1 MDKRTVGARALRMRG
16 WTIAGEPPPPD
27 PVSVMIGAPHTSNW
41 DLFLMLWL
49 CWASDVEPR
58 FLMKKEAFRGPGAT
72 AFRRLGGIAV
82 DRSNPGTLLEDLS
95 ARAGSALATGDR
107 LQIVIAPE
115 GTRKAGTY
123 WKSGFYRLA
132 HQSSIPICLGWCD
145 GPTRTVGYGP
155 TIRTT
160 GDVRADMDRI
170 REFYATKRGV
180 NPKRRTI
187 ARLRE
192 EDRDSP
198 PKEDRESPP
207 QPDAG

>member
-1 MDKRTVGARALRMRG
+1 MDRRRVGERALRMRG
-16 WTIAGEPPPPD
+16 WTIAGEPPPAD

-49 CWASDVEPR
+49 CWASDVEPH
-58 FLMKKEAFRGPGAT
+58 FLMKKETFRGPGAT
-72 AFRRLGGIAV
+72 AFRRLGGIPV
-82 DRSNPGTLLEDLS
+82 DRSDPGRLVSDLS
-95 ARAGSALATGDR
+95 ARAGAALAAGDR

-115 GTRKAGTY
+115 GTRRAGSY

-132 HQSSIPICLGWCD
+132 HQASVPLCLGWCD

-155 TIRTT
+155 TMRTT
-160 GDVRADMDRI
+160 GDVGADMDRI

-180 NPKRRTI
+180 NPKHKTV

-192 EDRDSP
+192 EDDDPRP
-198 PKEDRESPP
+198 T
-207 QPDAG
+207 PDEG